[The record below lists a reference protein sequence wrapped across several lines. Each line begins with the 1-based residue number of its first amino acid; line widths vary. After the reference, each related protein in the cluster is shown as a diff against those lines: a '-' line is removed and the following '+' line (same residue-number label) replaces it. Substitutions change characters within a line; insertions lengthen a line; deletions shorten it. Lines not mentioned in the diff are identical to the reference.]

1 MAAFNSCSQVV
12 ASLREFGYYGYN
24 RKCGEYGS
32 THRCG
37 EYGRRTAPLTGA
49 DSALKAPV

>member
-24 RKCGEYGS
+24 RKCGEYGTS
-32 THRCG
+32 VG
-37 EYGRRTAPLTGA
+37 SMAPLTGA